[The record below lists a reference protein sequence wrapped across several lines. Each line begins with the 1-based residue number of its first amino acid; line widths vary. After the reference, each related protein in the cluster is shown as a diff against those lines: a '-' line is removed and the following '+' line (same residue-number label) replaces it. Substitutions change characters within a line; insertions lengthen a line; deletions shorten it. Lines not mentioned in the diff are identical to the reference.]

1 MYATLAYPVA
11 VFDYLYIY
19 NQYYTYEYAA
29 HSLCMQGILRKLEKA
44 QALTHALEDTAAA
57 AAAAASVAA
66 SVAAS
71 AGVVLLLL

>member
-19 NQYYTYEYAA
+19 SQYYTYEYAA

-57 AAAAASVAA
+57 AAASVAA
-66 SVAAS
+66 AVAAS